1 MPLVVALVGIAG
13 TFFITQQQE
22 RNAQVMSDAQLVST
36 KEMAAADRQIKILE
50 IFAEKIASADP
61 EQRILALRLLR
72 AIDGEFAEKL
82 AVAVSEGESEQSE
95 VRIVADQV
103 AEEAGARARLLPRV
117 YVHIRAEEDRIRA
130 RSVGEELKTGGYVV
144 PGVERLVDIGPS
156 FSQLRFF
163 KKVERHEAKQVVTF
177 LDSIGVPVKM
187 KYVPGYEDSK
197 SIRPRHYELWFAR
210 GEPKR

>member
-1 MPLVVALVGIAG
+1 M
-13 TFFITQQQE
+13 
-22 RNAQVMSDAQLVST
+22 
-36 KEMAAADRQIKILE
+36 E

-72 AIDGEFAEKL
+72 AIDGELAEKL
-82 AVAVSEGESEQSE
+82 AVAVSEGETEQSE
-95 VRIVADQV
+95 VRMVANQV

-117 YVHIRAEEDRIRA
+117 YVHIRAEEDRLRA

-156 FSQLRFF
+156 SSQLRYF
-163 KKVERHEAKQVVTF
+163 KKAERHEANQVAAF
-177 LDSIGVPVKM
+177 LDSIGVAVNM
-187 KYVPGYEDSK
+187 KYIPGYEVSK
-197 SIRPRHYELWFAR
+197 SIQPRHYELWFAR